1 MLGHKRDVSARL
13 ESAFVSMC
21 SEIRRLVGITFP
33 ALVSCGTSGTM
44 RAAVALKAVTLEEA
58 SSDSD
63 EA

>member
-1 MLGHKRDVSARL
+1 M
-13 ESAFVSMC
+13 SMC

-33 ALVSCGTSGTM
+33 ALASCRTSGTM

>member
-1 MLGHKRDVSARL
+1 M
-13 ESAFVSMC
+13 SMC

-33 ALVSCGTSGTM
+33 ALASCGTSGTM

-58 SSDSD
+58 SSDSA